1 MIEAREL
8 SCHAML
14 RHGFFTREGGY
25 SLGLFASLN
34 CGLGSGDDKPTVSRN
49 REVVCGKLGVSS
61 ASLLTTWQ
69 HHSSDTIAIT
79 APWDAVSP
87 PRGDAI
93 VTATP
98 GIAVAVLTADCA
110 PILFADPEAR
120 VIGAAHAGWKGAL
133 AGITDSAIAAMEE
146 LGARRSRT
154 TAVIGPAIS
163 QAVYEVGP
171 ELYENF
177 IDEDRDNA
185 KFFALSRRPGHHMFD
200 LPGYLARRLAAAG
213 LAIVVD
219 LALCTYRD
227 EERFFSYRRATHRRH
242 EKYGRQISA
251 ICITG

>member
-1 MIEAREL
+1 R
-8 SCHAML
+8 
-14 RHGFFTREGGY
+14 
-25 SLGLFASLN
+25 
-34 CGLGSGDDKPTVSRN
+34 PTVARN
-49 REVVCGKLGVSS
+49 REVVTGKLGIPG
-61 ASLLTTWQ
+61 AALLTTWQ
-69 HHSSDTIAIT
+69 HHSCNTIAVT
-79 APWDAVSP
+79 APWDSVDP
-87 PRGDAI
+87 PRGDAM
-93 VTATP
+93 VTATF
-98 GIAVAVLTADCA
+98 GIALGILTADCA

-177 IDEDRDNA
+177 IDEDRGNA
-185 KFFALSRRPGHHMFD
+185 KFFAPSRRSGHHMFD

-251 ICITG
+251 ICIAG